1 MKFLNK
7 KNEEV
12 KISDDYKQYIDLLDT
27 KFLEI
32 KKDLLETIVHLK
44 ENGADKLAVEWQII
58 KKLRSYGL
66 PIKLNEFK
74 RKHAELYQ

>member
-1 MKFLNK
+1 MKFLNR

-32 KKDLLETIVHLK
+32 KKDLLETILHLK
-44 ENGADKLAVEWQII
+44 ENGADKLAI
-58 KKLRSYGL
+58 
-66 PIKLNEFK
+66 
-74 RKHAELYQ
+74 